1 MSVALA
7 RERMPRRLEVPGFTI
22 TAGIHTPDEVLPLH
36 QHEGPTICCVLHGRF
51 TEYSRGHAADCSPGT
66 VKLTPAGEPH
76 WNRFAHCDTRG
87 VMVEVDPRRFE
98 GRPMVL
104 AALDVRRHERYRG
117 TPDFVRELVRELAR
131 PDEPALLAIEGLL
144 LEFLA
149 RLAREGMGR
158 RGDPPAWLRLAEEV
172 VRTRYREPLSLARV
186 ADLAKVHA
194 VTLARV
200 WRREHG
206 RSLGESLRRIRLES
220 AAAELV
226 ATDDSIADVALRAGF
241 YDQSHFTNTF
251 RRYLRV
257 TPREYRLAR
266 RGSSARPGPRLEPR
280 W

>member
-1 MSVALA
+1 
-7 RERMPRRLEVPGFTI
+7 MPRRLEVPGFVI
-22 TAGIHTPDEVLPLH
+22 TAGVHTPGEVLPLH
-36 QHEGPTICCVLHGRF
+36 QHEGPTICCVLRGRF
-51 TEYSRGHAADCSPGT
+51 TEYSRGRAADCTPGT

-76 WNRFAHCDTRG
+76 WNRFAPCETRG
-87 VMVEVDPRRFE
+87 VMVEVDQRRFE

-104 AALDVRRHERYRG
+104 AALAMRRHERYRG
-117 TPDFVRELVRELAR
+117 TPEFVRELVREAGR
-131 PDEPALLAIEGLL
+131 RDEPALLAIEGLL
-144 LEFLA
+144 LELMA
-149 RLAREGMGR
+149 RLAREENGR
-158 RGDPPAWLRLAEEV
+158 RGDRPSWLRLAEEA

-186 ADLAKVHA
+186 AELAGVHA

-206 RSLGESLRRIRLES
+206 RSVGESLRRIRLES

-226 ATDDSIADVALRAGF
+226 STDDPIADVALRAGF

-266 RGSSARPGPRLEPR
+266 RGRSARGGVPKIELQR
-280 W
+280 